1 MRDIL
6 LLCPT
11 VIRRVIWIVFSKVDT
26 KQGPVCIRQFNC
38 TGTAKSIQLKINM
51 RLFEDIYIYIKLE
64 FSIMLSMDVI
74 LFYFRLQWIYYFA

>member
-11 VIRRVIWIVFSKVDT
+11 VIRRVIWIFFSKVGT

-38 TGTAKSIQLKINM
+38 TGTVKSIQLKFNM
-51 RLFEDIYIYIKLE
+51 HLFEEIYVYFKLE
-64 FSIMLSMDVI
+64 FSIMLLSMDLI
-74 LFYFRLQWIYYFA
+74 LLYLRLQ